1 MNYAIENIKEID
13 KDMID
18 TLETSKTSPK
28 RKELSKCA
36 SKTVCTY
43 NSRITVNFG

>member
-1 MNYAIENIKEID
+1 MTYAINNIQKID
-13 KDMID
+13 KDMIE
-18 TLETSKTSPK
+18 TLEKSKTSPK

-43 NSRITVNFG
+43 NSTITVNFG